1 MKSHPQKLNVVK
13 RGYIKAFLWLL
24 LVMIAVNWAGQYVY
38 TRIDLTS
45 DGRFSLAPES
55 IRILNGLHK
64 DIEITVYLKGD
75 FPAGFKQLQKET
87 KEMLDEFA
95 ARSPHIHYRFVNPS
109 AAANIKKRNELY
121 RQLMDAGLSPT
132 NLQVKTKNGMQ
143 QQIIFPG
150 AVLRMGRKEMPLG
163 LLESEMNIPPAQVI
177 NHSIENLE
185 FRFMHAIQSLTL
197 KRKPAIAFLQGHGE
211 LNGKS
216 LADILQSLEVDYQPS
231 FVKMKGKREALLES
245 RYDSASGKWQVL
257 PRYSVLVVADP
268 GLAFSEADKLALDQY
283 VMYGG
288 KILWLIDPVLA
299 SMDSIRASEQTVS
312 IDRNLDLQEL
322 LFTYGVRLNKDL
334 ILDLNAAPIPV
345 HTGQMGNQP
354 QIEFLPWYYDPV
366 IIPQSK
372 NPIVKNLNGIRL
384 RFASSIDTIRVK
396 GVKKTVLLRS
406 SPYTGIEQ
414 VPGVISL
421 SILRQKPNPRF
432 FSGPARNVAVL
443 LEGHFPSDFNNR
455 LFPGMH
461 NKRFPFKKSSL
472 KTAMLV
478 VSDGDIIR
486 NQLKIPEGYPLP
498 LGYDQFTR
506 QTYGNKAFILNA
518 ISYLSKGPG
527 LISLRKREIKL
538 RLLDKTKIN
547 NQRLFWQLVNVTGP
561 LVLIVFIGLLF
572 VVIRKKKYSR
582 KK

>member
-1 MKSHPQKLNVVK
+1 MKSRDQKITSVQRAYGRL
-13 RGYIKAFLWLL
+13 FLL
-24 LVMIAVNWAGQYVY
+24 LILILIAANWAGQYYY

-45 DGRFSLAPES
+45 DKRFTLSPES
-55 IRILNGLHK
+55 VRILKHLKH
-64 DIEITVYLKGD
+64 DIQITVYLKGD
-75 FPAGFKQLQKET
+75 FPSGFKQLQKET

-95 ARSPHIHYRFVNPS
+95 ARSSHIHYRFVNPS
-109 AAANIKKRNELY
+109 ASADLKKRNRFY
-121 RQLMDAGLSPT
+121 RRLIDAGLSPT

-150 AVLRMGRKEMPLG
+150 AVLKMGRKSMPLG

-197 KRKPAIAFLQGHGE
+197 KKKPALAFLRGHGE
-211 LNGKS
+211 LHGKAI
-216 LADILQSLEVDYQPS
+216 ADILQSLEVDYQPS
-231 FVKMKGKREALLES
+231 FVEIHGKRGALIES
-245 RYDSASGKWQVL
+245 RLDSRSGKRLIL

-268 GLAFSEADKLALDQY
+268 DSAFSEADKLVIDQY
-283 VMYGG
+283 AMYGG
-288 KILWLIDPVLA
+288 KILWLVDPVVA
-299 SMDSIRASEQTVS
+299 SMDSIRQSEQTVS
-312 IDRNLDLQEL
+312 IDRKLNLQEL

-334 ILDLNAAPIPV
+334 ILDINAAPIPV

-372 NPIVKNLNGIRL
+372 NPIVKNLNSIR
-384 RFASSIDTIRVK
+384 FNFVSSLDTIKVK
-396 GVKKTVLLRS
+396 GVEKTVLLKS
-406 SPYTGIEQ
+406 SPYSGVEQ

-421 SILRQKPNPRF
+421 SILRQKPNPQF
-432 FSGPARNVAVL
+432 FRGPARNVAVL
-443 LEGHFPSDFNNR
+443 LEGHFPSDFDNR
-455 LFPGMH
+455 LFPDMH
-461 NKRFPFKKSSL
+461 DKRFPFKKSSL

-498 LGYDQFTR
+498 LGYDQFTQ

-518 ISYLSKGPG
+518 INYLSNGSG
-527 LISLRKREIKL
+527 LISLRKRVIKL
-538 RLLDKTKIN
+538 RMLDKTKIN

-572 VVIRKKKYSR
+572 VVIRKKKYGR

>member
-1 MKSHPQKLNVVK
+1 MKSRNQKMTSVQ
-13 RGYIKAFLWLL
+13 RAYGRIFLMLIL
-24 LVMIAVNWAGQYVY
+24 ILIAVNWAGQYFY

-45 DGRFSLAPES
+45 DRRFSLAPES
-55 IRILNGLHK
+55 IRILKGLHD
-64 DIEITVYLKGD
+64 DIHITIYLKGD

-95 ARSPHIHYRFVNPS
+95 ARSSHIHYRFVNPS
-109 AAANIKKRNELY
+109 ASADLKKRNRLY

-150 AVLRMGRKEMPLG
+150 AILKMGRKSMPLG
-163 LLESEMNIPPAQVI
+163 LLESEINIPPAQVI

-197 KRKPAIAFLQGHGE
+197 KHKPAVAFLQGHGE
-211 LNGKS
+211 LHGKAI
-216 LADILQSLEVDYQPS
+216 ADILQSLEVDYQPS
-231 FVKMKGKREALLES
+231 FVEIHGKRGALIES
-245 RYDSASGKWQVL
+245 RLDSQSGKRLIL

-268 GLAFSEADKLALDQY
+268 DSAFSEADKLVIDQY

-288 KILWLIDPVLA
+288 KILWLVDPVVA
-299 SMDSIRASEQTVS
+299 SMDSIRQSEQTVS
-312 IDRNLDLQEL
+312 IDRKLNLQEL

-334 ILDLNAAPIPV
+334 ILDINAAPIPV

-372 NPIVKNLNGIRL
+372 NPIVKNLNSIR
-384 RFASSIDTIRVK
+384 FSFVSSLDTIKVK
-396 GVKKTVLLRS
+396 GVEKTVLLKS
-406 SPYTGIEQ
+406 SPYSGVEQ

-421 SILRQKPNPRF
+421 SILRQKPNPQF
-432 FSGPARNVAVL
+432 FRGPARNVAVL
-443 LEGHFPSDFNNR
+443 LEGHFPSDFVNR
-455 LFPGMH
+455 LFPDMH
-461 NKRFPFKKSSL
+461 DKRFPFKKSSL

-518 ISYLSKGPG
+518 INYLSRGPG

-538 RLLDKTKIN
+538 RMLDKTKIN

-561 LVLIVFIGLLF
+561 LVLIIFIGLFF
-572 VVIRKKKYSR
+572 VVVRKRKYGRKK
-582 KK
+582 